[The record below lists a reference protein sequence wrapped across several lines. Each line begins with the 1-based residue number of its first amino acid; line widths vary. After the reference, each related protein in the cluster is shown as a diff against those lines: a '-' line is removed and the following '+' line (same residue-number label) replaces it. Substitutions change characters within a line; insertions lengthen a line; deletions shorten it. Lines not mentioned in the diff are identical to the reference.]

1 MREIFKDRCLTS
13 FPPHNIDN
21 NVIVLPPFKYI
32 LWKAFKLCD
41 ELILNFDICS
51 YFRYFEYNP
60 ILKDELLWYKLFIIN
75 YRVLHYTSN
84 FHNWNEISKNGR
96 DIKRWSILKH
106 VKLHFRSI
114 MVKWHIFLNDLVNA
128 STICL
133 KICQMFH
140 I

>member
-1 MREIFKDRCLTS
+1 MLLCIRHCSPRCICFHKSSKAIDRICNQNH
-13 FPPHNIDN
+13 PCYE
-21 NVIVLPPFKYI
+21 IVLCLLFWFFIISWKTKFPLRYI
-32 LWKAFKLCD
+32 Y
-41 ELILNFDICS
+41 I
-51 YFRYFEYNP
+51 
-60 ILKDELLWYKLFIIN
+60 LWYKLFIIN

-84 FHNWNEISKNGR
+84 FHNWNAISKNGR

-114 MVKWHIFLNDLVNA
+114 MVKWHIFLKDLVNA